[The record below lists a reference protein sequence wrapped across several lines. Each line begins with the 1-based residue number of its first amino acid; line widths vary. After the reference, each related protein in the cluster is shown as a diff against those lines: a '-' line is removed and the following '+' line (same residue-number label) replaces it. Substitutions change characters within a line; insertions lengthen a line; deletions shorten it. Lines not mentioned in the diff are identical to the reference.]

1 MHELGEIQGLDGR
14 AQIAR
19 ICHDLVV
26 LGRLGADLL
35 QCGLESPLGGRII
48 FGEVLLRQ
56 RVSTAVGPG
65 MMQGNAIRVSREPM
79 GLRCELNQPIGI
91 MAKGGG
97 CGRDRLWLVVVI
109 VRAVVHVI
117 VELGPHL
124 LLQVILCFI
133 NLLL

>member
-19 ICHDLVV
+19 VRHDLVV

-35 QCGLESPLGGRII
+35 QCGPESPLGGGII
-48 FGEVLLRQ
+48 FGEVLLRE
-56 RVSTAVGPG
+56 RVPTAVGPG
-65 MMQGNAIRVSREPM
+65 MMQDNAICVSRELM
-79 GLRCELNQPIGI
+79 GLRCELNQPISI
-91 MAKGGG
+91 MAKGG
-97 CGRDRLWLVVVI
+97 CGRNSLWLVVVV

-124 LLQVILCFI
+124 FLQVILCFI
-133 NLLL
+133 NLPL